1 MPEAQHSATQQD
13 VPKEALLA
21 ALQKV
26 LQSKIFS
33 HSTSLRDTLD
43 FIVRSNLS
51 SPHEPI
57 KEYSIATEVLGRGAD
72 FDPKVDNIVRV
83 QMYRLREK
91 LEDYYVTDGQQESI
105 RIVIPRGRYS
115 PEFVL
120 NDAGSRLPTVAPPP
134 PDEIPKVEKSAG
146 WLWGAIFA
154 LSACCLILAAALLWR
169 RSHPSSMPLPASLA
183 LLWQPFLSPDS
194 PPLIVYSN
202 PVFFMTKWGDLRR
215 YDSPTILFMP
225 RGSIVPT
232 MDIPEVHPARGEE
245 TGPYYYCD
253 AYTGT
258 GEVAAAAAIVKF
270 LTAHGEPFLI
280 KRSRIASYEEIRN
293 KNAIFLGSEKEDQI
307 LKNLPNVAELVY
319 QPPPPNQYST
329 GSFIHDLKPPPG
341 HPADYRLQLDP
352 STSAIQVDYGL
363 ISLLP
368 GVSPGQYVLVLGGI
382 TTLGTQ
388 ASAEFVTS
396 PQDMAVVQQMQAA
409 STPKKPRSG
418 FFQVLFEVQVR
429 DGVPLATK
437 FLLVRDLNQAGH

>member
-1 MPEAQHSATQQD
+1 VSEAQHTASQQD
-13 VPKEALLA
+13 ISKEAILA

-26 LQSKIFS
+26 LQSKIIS
-33 HSTSLRDTLD
+33 HSASLRDTLN
-43 FIVRSNLS
+43 FIVRNNLS

-57 KEYSIATEVLGRGAD
+57 KEYSIATEVLGRGRD
-72 FDPKVDNIVRV
+72 FDPKIDNIVRV

-91 LEDYYVTDGQQESI
+91 LEDYYLTDGQQESI
-105 RIVIPRGRYS
+105 RIVIPRGGYS
-115 PEFVL
+115 PEFQKVDP
-120 NDAGSRLPTVAPPP
+120 NSRPPLAESLQTG
-134 PDEIPKVEKSAG
+134 DIPRVENHR
-146 WLWGAIFA
+146 WLWGVTFA
-154 LSACCLILAAALLWR
+154 LAACCLVLAVTLLWR
-169 RSHPSSMPLPASLA
+169 KSHPPSIPLPSSLV
-183 LLWQPFLSPDS
+183 LVWQPFLSPDS

-202 PVFFMTKWGDLRR
+202 PVFFMTKRGDLRR

-258 GEVAAAAAIVKF
+258 GEVAAAAAIVQF
-270 LTAHGEPFLI
+270 LTAHGEPYLI

-352 STSAIQVDYGL
+352 TTSAIQVDYGL
-363 ISLLP
+363 ISVLP
-368 GVSPGQYVLVLGGI
+368 GVSKGHYVLVLGGI
-382 TTLGTQ
+382 TTLATQ
-388 ASAEFVTS
+388 ASADFVTS
-396 PQDMAVVQQMQAA
+396 PDDMAIVQQMQTA

-437 FLLVRDLNQAGH
+437 FLLVRDLNQPGH